1 MHFPR
6 RFRIWALLEKS
17 LQCATENKNNSS
29 SAIRRS
35 ELLIALE
42 KLARSRGAAKSV
54 TIS

>member
-17 LQCATENKNNSS
+17 LQCATENKNS

-42 KLARSRGAAKSV
+42 KLTRSRGAAKSV